1 MRNIRRTILFL
12 VALGVG
18 LFVLL
23 PTGAGAQEVTCV
35 QPVATD
41 IRTPSG
47 AIDIQGYTAAVA
59 AYNACVGGVSA
70 SRTTA
75 AASAPSAALAFTG
88 SDSTMVVVVAVAA
101 IGLGVGAL
109 VIARRRTT

>member
-18 LFVLL
+18 LVVLV
-23 PTGAGAQEVTCV
+23 PAGAGAQEVTCV
-35 QPVATD
+35 KPAATD

-47 AIDIQGYTAAVA
+47 AIDLEGYTAAVA

-70 SRTTA
+70 VKSTTA
-75 AASAPSAALAFTG
+75 APSSTLAFTG
-88 SDSTMVVVVAVAA
+88 SDSTTVVVVAIAA
-101 IGLGVGAL
+101 LGLGIGAL
-109 VIARRRTT
+109 VVARRRTT